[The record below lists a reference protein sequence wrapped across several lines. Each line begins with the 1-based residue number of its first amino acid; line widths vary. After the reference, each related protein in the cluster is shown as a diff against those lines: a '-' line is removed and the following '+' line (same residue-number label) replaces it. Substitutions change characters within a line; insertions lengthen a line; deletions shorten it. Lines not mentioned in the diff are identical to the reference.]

1 MSALDTMSEQ
11 KLLESIKEIMKGKI
25 IISIAHRIS
34 SIESADYILVI
45 DKGGVAASGSHN
57 DLSKNS
63 EIYRNICREQLS
75 I

>member
-1 MSALDTMSEQ
+1 
-11 KLLESIKEIMKGKI
+11 MKGNI

-45 DKGGVAASGSHN
+45 DKGGVVTEGSHY

-63 EIYRNICREQLS
+63 EIYRNICREQLT